1 MVDPIDYMK
10 KVGLFGLGIYALTE
24 EKINESI
31 KEMVESGDLN
41 REEGKKFVEELIE
54 KRKVQQD
61 ELEEKISSKVKETF
75 GKSDLATK
83 DEIKNLEDK
92 IERLEK
98 LLEEAS
104 KKE

>member
-10 KVGLFGLGIYALTE
+10 KIGLFGIGIYALTE

-31 KEMVESGDLN
+31 TEMIESGDIN
-41 REEGKKFVEELIE
+41 REEGKKFVEDLIE
-54 KRKVQQD
+54 KRRAQQD
-61 ELEEKISSKVKETF
+61 EIEEKISSKVQETF

-83 DEIKNLEDK
+83 DEIKSLEEK

-98 LLEEAS
+98 LLEDAT